1 MANIWPFSKRSRCWI
16 NLYIWRAG
24 FSKIS
29 QYFFPQVTHPS
40 TSSIRLVNPKW
51 SLDLK
56 VSKSPK
62 SRPFGKARSCN
73 VVIRKLDEVPESGI
87 PVQLVATGLVSSLKT
102 EQRQQKAS
110 ARLVQLLSWTAPY
123 NSVIK
128 STKTMAIDGQR
139 QDVLY

>member
-1 MANIWPFSKRSRCWI
+1 MIAI
-16 NLYIWRAG
+16 
-24 FSKIS
+24 
-29 QYFFPQVTHPS
+29 
-40 TSSIRLVNPKW
+40 
-51 SLDLK
+51 
-56 VSKSPK
+56 
-62 SRPFGKARSCN
+62 
-73 VVIRKLDEVPESGI
+73 KLDEVPETGI